1 MPLPGS
7 GETERFFCDNQAMV
21 SLRFG
26 LLLALLFVLL
36 IPAGAGEQPG
46 DLPHT
51 LEQVSVAY
59 AKLEPQSIRPAE
71 GFIKYDYL
79 IPAGYYKQMWDWDG
93 FFIGSHLAQQGKPQY
108 LKWWVLDFAGA
119 IDADGYVAGC
129 ITTKGP
135 RPLMGKFAMK
145 PFLAQGAVIASEG
158 LGDYQWVKPIWE
170 SMRKVIDYR
179 ERTQFDPKY
188 GLFFWENA
196 ISSGADNN
204 VALTNDEKD
213 KSAILAT
220 DISTFQFREYKAMAA
235 LAAKLGKPEETLRYL
250 QKAADLKAAMLKYM
264 WFASTPAK
272 AKAALA
278 GDPGGQDAMFYNI
291 RRDTGQPVKRISYS
305 SFVPLIDDILP
316 EKDAKQM
323 ITRYM
328 LNKDV
333 MLAPYGIR
341 SLSKQDPD
349 YNNQAIIVPY
359 SNWQG
364 PIWINA
370 NYMNYIVLKRYG
382 FDQQAAELSGI
393 LGRMVLADIQKWGSM
408 HEDYN
413 AESGEGLAPTPE
425 QSPNHVFA
433 GFVGWNL
440 LVQDMLQCE
449 VKGECGFLRNYRKTE
464 EH

>member
-1 MPLPGS
+1 MLCMILRS
-7 GETERFFCDNQAMV
+7 IRFAFLLSLSLSSAGTIHAADNPASLAQTLTDV
-21 SLRFG
+21 S
-26 LLLALLFVLL
+26 A
-36 IPAGAGEQPG
+36 
-46 DLPHT
+46 
-51 LEQVSVAY
+51 AY
-59 AKLEPQSIRPAE
+59 ARLEPQSIRPAE

-119 IDADGYVAGC
+119 IDQDGYVAGC

-158 LGDYQWVKPIWE
+158 LGDYQWVNPIWE
-170 SMRKVIDYR
+170 SLRKVISYR
-179 ERTQFDPKY
+179 EQTQFDPKW

-204 VALTNDEKD
+204 VALTNDPND

-220 DISTFQFREYKAMAA
+220 DISTFQLREYKAMAQ
-235 LAAKLGKPEETLRYL
+235 LADKLGKPDEAAEYRK
-250 QKAADLKAAMLKYM
+250 KAADLKAAMLAHM
-264 WFASTPAK
+264 WSAP
-272 AKAALA
+272 
-278 GDPGGQDAMFYNI
+278 DVMFYNI
-291 RRDTGQPVKRISYS
+291 RRDTGKPVKRISYS
-305 SFVPLIDDILP
+305 NFVPLVDDILP
-316 EKDAKQM
+316 PKNAQAM
-323 ITRYM
+323 IRRY
-328 LNKDV
+328 LWNKNY
-333 MLAPYGIR
+333 MLAPYGLR

-349 YNNQAIIVPY
+349 YNNAAIIVPY

-370 NYMNYIVLKRYG
+370 NYLNYISLKRYG
-382 FDQQAAELSGI
+382 FDKEAAELSEI

-413 AESGEGLAPTPE
+413 AETGAGLAPTPE

-440 LVQDMLQCE
+440 LAQDMLQCE
-449 VKGECGFLRNYRKTE
+449 VKGECQFLRTYGKSVKPVSVFGWFHRSAARDYLSPAT
-464 EH
+464 

>member
-1 MPLPGS
+1 MLCMTIRSIRVPLILS
-7 GETERFFCDNQAMV
+7 
-21 SLRFG
+21 
-26 LLLALLFVLL
+26 LLFSLDGVLCAADK
-36 IPAGAGEQPG
+36 PASLAQ
-46 DLPHT
+46 T
-51 LEQVSVAY
+51 LTEVSAAY

-119 IDADGYVAGC
+119 IDQDGYVAGC

-158 LGDYQWVKPIWE
+158 LGDYHWVAPIWE
-170 SMRKVIDYR
+170 SLRKVITYR
-179 ERTQFDPKY
+179 EQTQFDPKY

-204 VALTNDEKD
+204 VALTNDPHD

-220 DISTFQFREYKAMAA
+220 DISTFQFREYKAMAQ
-235 LAAKLGKPEETLRYL
+235 LADKLGKPDEAAEYRN
-250 QKAADLKAAMLKYM
+250 KAADLKAAMLQHM
-264 WFASTPAK
+264 WFA
-272 AKAALA
+272 
-278 GDPGGQDAMFYNI
+278 QDVMFYNI
-291 RRDTGQPVKRISYS
+291 RRDTGKPVKRISYS
-305 SFVPLIDDILP
+305 NFVPLIDDILP
-316 EKDAKQM
+316 EKSAKEM
-323 ITRYM
+323 IRRYL
-328 LNKDV
+328 LNKDY
-333 MLAPYGIR
+333 MLAPYGVR
-341 SLSKQDPD
+341 SLSKRDPD
-349 YNNQAIIVPY
+349 YNNAAIIVPY

-370 NYMNYIVLKRYG
+370 NYLNYISLKRYG
-382 FDQQAAELSGI
+382 FNKEAAELSGI

-408 HEDYN
+408 HEDYD
-413 AESGEGLAPTPE
+413 AETGEGLAPTPE

-440 LVQDMLQCE
+440 LAQDMLQCE
-449 VKGECGFLRNYRKTE
+449 VKGECGFLRTYGKSISQ
-464 EH
+464 

>member
-1 MPLPGS
+1 MVLKPTWVLTLSAILLPAALAVADKPANLAQTLD
-7 GETERFFCDNQAMV
+7 EV
-21 SLRFG
+21 S
-26 LLLALLFVLL
+26 A
-36 IPAGAGEQPG
+36 
-46 DLPHT
+46 
-51 LEQVSVAY
+51 AY

-108 LKWWVLDFAGA
+108 LKYWVLDFAGA
-119 IDADGYVAGC
+119 IDKDGYVAGC

-135 RPLMGKFAMK
+135 RPLMGRFAMK
-145 PFLAQGAVIASEG
+145 PFLAQGAVIASEST
-158 LGDYQWVKPIWE
+158 GDYSWVKPIWE
-170 SMRKVIDYR
+170 NMRKVITYR
-179 ERTQFDPKY
+179 EQTQFDPKY

-204 VALTNDEKD
+204 VALTNDPKD

-220 DISTFQFREYKAMAA
+220 DISTFQYREYKAMAR
-235 LAAKLGKPEETLRYL
+235 LADKLGYKEESAEYR
-250 QKAADLKAAMLKYM
+250 QKAAELKTAMLKHM
-264 WFASTPAK
+264 WFT
-272 AKAALA
+272 
-278 GDPGGQDAMFYNI
+278 DDAMFYNI
-291 RRDTGQPVKRISYS
+291 RRDTGKPVKRISYS

-316 EKDAKQM
+316 GKDAKAM
-323 ITRYM
+323 IKRYM

-349 YNNQAIIVPY
+349 YNNAAIIVPY

-370 NYMNYIVLKRYG
+370 NYMNYIALKRNG
-382 FDQQAAELSGI
+382 FNKEASELSGI
-393 LGRMVLADIQKWGSM
+393 LGRMVLADIRKWGSM
-408 HEDYN
+408 HEDYD
-413 AESGEGLAPTPE
+413 AETGAGLAPTPE
-425 QSPNHVFA
+425 QSENHVFS

-440 LVQDMLQCE
+440 LAQDMLQCE
-449 VKGECGFLRNYRKTE
+449 VKHQCEFLGWYSVN
-464 EH
+464 

>member
-1 MPLPGS
+1 MILRS
-7 GETERFFCDNQAMV
+7 IRFAFLLSLSLSSAGTIHAADNPASLAQTLTDV
-21 SLRFG
+21 S
-26 LLLALLFVLL
+26 A
-36 IPAGAGEQPG
+36 
-46 DLPHT
+46 
-51 LEQVSVAY
+51 AY
-59 AKLEPQSIRPAE
+59 ARLEPQSIRPAE

-119 IDADGYVAGC
+119 IDQDGYVAGC

-158 LGDYQWVKPIWE
+158 LGDYQWVNPIWE
-170 SMRKVIDYR
+170 SLRKVISYR
-179 ERTQFDPKY
+179 EQTQFDPKW

-204 VALTNDEKD
+204 VALTNDPND

-220 DISTFQFREYKAMAA
+220 DISTFQLREYKAMAQ
-235 LAAKLGKPEETLRYL
+235 LADKLGKPDEAAEYRK
-250 QKAADLKAAMLKYM
+250 KAADLKAAMLAHM
-264 WFASTPAK
+264 WSAP
-272 AKAALA
+272 
-278 GDPGGQDAMFYNI
+278 DVMFYNI
-291 RRDTGQPVKRISYS
+291 RRDTGKPVKRISYS
-305 SFVPLIDDILP
+305 NFVPLVDDILP
-316 EKDAKQM
+316 PKNAQAM
-323 ITRYM
+323 IRRY
-328 LNKDV
+328 LWNKNY
-333 MLAPYGIR
+333 MLAPYGLR
-341 SLSKQDPD
+341 SLSRQDPD
-349 YNNQAIIVPY
+349 YNNAAIIVPY

-370 NYMNYIVLKRYG
+370 NYLNYISLKRYG
-382 FDQQAAELSGI
+382 FDKEAAELSEI

-413 AESGEGLAPTPE
+413 AETGAGLAPTPE

-440 LVQDMLQCE
+440 LAQDMLQCE
-449 VKGECGFLRNYRKTE
+449 VKGECQFLRTYGKSGSQ
-464 EH
+464 

>member
-1 MPLPGS
+1 MITRVTS
-7 GETERFFCDNQAMV
+7 V
-21 SLRFG
+21 V
-26 LLLALLFVLL
+26 LLLSLALSVRAADK
-36 IPAGAGEQPG
+36 PASLDQ
-46 DLPHT
+46 T
-51 LEQVSVAY
+51 LTEVSAAY

-119 IDADGYVAGC
+119 IDKDGYVAGC

-145 PFLAQGAVIASEG
+145 PFLTQGAVIASERIN
-158 LGDYQWVKPIWE
+158 DYQWVKPIWK
-170 SMRKVIDYR
+170 SMRKVITYR
-179 ERTQFDPKY
+179 EQTQFDPKY

-220 DISTFQFREYKAMAA
+220 DISTFQYREYKAMAQ
-235 LAAKLGKPEETLRYL
+235 LADKLGYADEAAEYRK
-250 QKAADLKAAMLKYM
+250 KAADLKAAMLKYM
-264 WFASTPAK
+264 WFADES
-272 AKAALA
+272 
-278 GDPGGQDAMFYNI
+278 MFYNI
-291 RRDTGQPVKRISYS
+291 RRDTGKPLKRISYS
-305 SFVPLIDDILP
+305 NFVPLIDDILP
-316 EKDAKQM
+316 EKDAKAM

-328 LNKDV
+328 LNKDI
-333 MLAPYGIR
+333 MWAPYGVR
-341 SLSKQDPD
+341 SLSKQDRD
-349 YNNQAIIVPY
+349 YNNAAIIVPY

-370 NYMNYIVLKRYG
+370 NYLNYISLKRYG
-382 FDQQAAELSGI
+382 FDKEAKELSGI

-413 AESGEGLAPTPE
+413 AETGEGLAPTPE
-425 QSPNHVFA
+425 ESPNHVFA

-449 VKGECGFLRNYRKTE
+449 VKGECGFLRDYGAKK
-464 EH
+464 

>member
-1 MPLPGS
+1 MISRLVN
-7 GETERFFCDNQAMV
+7 FFFSLFLLLGLSA
-21 SLRFG
+21 SLRAAEKPS
-26 LLLALLFVLL
+26 LA
-36 IPAGAGEQPG
+36 Q
-46 DLPHT
+46 T
-51 LEQVSVAY
+51 LTEVSAAY

-119 IDADGYVAGC
+119 IDKDGYVAGC

-135 RPLMGKFAMK
+135 RPLMGRFAMK
-145 PFLAQGAVIASEG
+145 PFLAQGAVIASED
-158 LGDYQWVKPIWE
+158 LEDYSWVKPIWE
-170 SMRKVIDYR
+170 NMRKVIAYR
-179 ERTQFDPKY
+179 ESTQFDPKH

-204 VALTNDEKD
+204 VALTNDPKD

-220 DISTFQFREYKAMAA
+220 DISTFQYREYNAMAQ
-235 LAAKLGKPEETLRYL
+235 LADKLGKPDEAAEYRKKAATLR
-250 QKAADLKAAMLKYM
+250 AAMLKYM
-264 WFASTPAK
+264 WLPK
-272 AKAALA
+272 E
-278 GDPGGQDAMFYNI
+278 AMFYNI
-291 RRDTGQPVKRISYS
+291 RRDTGEPVKRISYS
-305 SFVPLIDDILP
+305 NFVPLIVDLLP
-316 EKDAKQM
+316 AKSAREM
-323 ITRYM
+323 IRRYM
-328 LNKDV
+328 LSPSV

-349 YNNQAIIVPY
+349 YNNAAIIVPY

-370 NYMNYIVLKRYG
+370 NYMNYIALKRYG
-382 FDQQAAELSGI
+382 FDKEATELSGV
-393 LGRMVLADIQKWGSM
+393 LGRMVLADIHKWGSM

-413 AESGEGLAPTPE
+413 AETGEGLAPTPE

-440 LVQDMLQCE
+440 LVQDMLQCD
-449 VKGECGFLRNYRKTE
+449 VKGECQFLRAYSQQTKK
-464 EH
+464 

>member
-1 MPLPGS
+1 MS
-7 GETERFFCDNQAMV
+7 GMAHL
-21 SLRFG
+21 LR
-26 LLLALLFVLL
+26 LVLL
-36 IPAGAGEQPG
+36 ISLALPVVASPSD
-46 DLPHT
+46 DLSQT
-51 LEQVSVAY
+51 LTQVSAAY

-145 PFLAQGAVIASEG
+145 PFLAQGALIASEG

-170 SMRKVIDYR
+170 SMRKVIEYR

-204 VALTNDEKD
+204 VALTNDEHD
-213 KSAILAT
+213 KSAILAS

-235 LAAKLGKPEETLRYL
+235 LAAKLGKPDETLQYL
-250 QKAADLKAAMLKYM
+250 QKAADLKTAMLKHM
-264 WFASTPAK
+264 WFA
-272 AKAALA
+272 
-278 GDPGGQDAMFYNI
+278 QDAMVYNI
-291 RRDTGQPVKRISYS
+291 RRDTGKPVKRISYS

-316 EKDAKQM
+316 EKGAKQM
-323 ITRYM
+323 IRRYM

-349 YNNQAIIVPY
+349 YNNAAIIVPY

-370 NYMNYIVLKRYG
+370 NYMNYISLRRYG
-382 FDQQAAELSGI
+382 FDKEARELSGI

-408 HEDYN
+408 HEDYD
-413 AESGEGLAPTPE
+413 AETGEGLAPTPD

-449 VKGECGFLRNYRKTE
+449 VKKECEFLRNYGATGK
-464 EH
+464 

>member
-1 MPLPGS
+1 MTPRLTRP
-7 GETERFFCDNQAMV
+7 C
-21 SLRFG
+21 
-26 LLLALLFVLL
+26 LLLLSILVS
-36 IPAGAGEQPG
+36 IPSGRAADPSSN
-46 DLPHT
+46 LAPT
-51 LEQVSVAY
+51 LTDVSAAY
-59 AKLEPQSIRPAE
+59 ANLEPQSIRPAE

-119 IDADGYVAGC
+119 IDPDGYVAGC
-129 ITTKGP
+129 ITTEGP
-135 RPLMGKFAMK
+135 RPLMGRFAMK
-145 PFLAQGAVIASEG
+145 PFLAQGAVMASAR
-158 LGDYQWVKPIWE
+158 LGDYAWVKPIWE
-170 SMRKVIDYR
+170 NMRKVIAYR
-179 ERTQFDPKY
+179 ERTQFDPKW

-204 VALTNDEKD
+204 VALTNDPKE

-220 DISTFQFREYKAMAA
+220 DMSTFQLREYKAMAQ
-235 LAAKLGKPEETLRYL
+235 LAGKLGKPDEASEYL
-250 QKAADLKAAMLKYM
+250 KKAAGLKAAMLKHM
-264 WFASTPAK
+264 WFA
-272 AKAALA
+272 
-278 GDPGGQDAMFYNI
+278 DEAMFYNI
-291 RRDTGQPVKRISYS
+291 RRDNGKPVKRVSYS

-316 EKDAKQM
+316 QKSAQEM
-323 ITRYM
+323 IRQYL
-328 LNKDV
+328 LNKSV

-349 YNNQAIIVPY
+349 YNNAAIIVPY

-370 NYMNYIVLKRYG
+370 NYMNYIALKRYG
-382 FDQQAAELSGI
+382 FDREAAKLSGI

-413 AESGEGLAPTPE
+413 AETGEGLAPTPE

-440 LVQDMLQCE
+440 LAQDMLQCE
-449 VKGECGFLRNYRKTE
+449 VKSQCAFLREYGAKP
-464 EH
+464 

>member
-1 MPLPGS
+1 MMCMIMRSISVSFLLP
-7 GETERFFCDNQAMV
+7 
-21 SLRFG
+21 
-26 LLLALLFVLL
+26 LLLSF
-36 IPAGAGEQPG
+36 AGTVHAADKP
-46 DLPHT
+46 T
-51 LEQVSVAY
+51 SLEQTLTDVSAAY

-145 PFLAQGAVIASEG
+145 PFLAQGAVIASER
-158 LGDYQWVKPIWE
+158 LNDYQWVKPIWE
-170 SMRKVIDYR
+170 SLRKVIVYR
-179 ERTQFDPKY
+179 EQTQFDPKY

-204 VALTNDEKD
+204 VALTNDPND

-220 DISTFQFREYKAMAA
+220 DISTFQFGEYKAMAQ
-235 LAAKLGKPEETLRYL
+235 LADKLGKPDEAADYRK
-250 QKAADLKAAMLKYM
+250 KAADLKAAMLAHM
-264 WFASTPAK
+264 WFPRE
-272 AKAALA
+272 
-278 GDPGGQDAMFYNI
+278 AMFYNI
-291 RRDTGQPVKRISYS
+291 RRDTGKPVKRISYS
-305 SFVPLIDDILP
+305 NFVPLVDDILP
-316 EKDAKQM
+316 EKSAQDM
-323 ITRYM
+323 NRRY
-328 LNKDV
+328 LWNKDY
-333 MLAPYGIR
+333 MLAPSGIR
-341 SLSKQDPD
+341 SLSKLDPD
-349 YNNQAIIVPY
+349 YNNVAIIVPY

-370 NYMNYIVLKRYG
+370 NYLNYISLKRYG
-382 FDQQAAELSGI
+382 FDKEAAELSGI
-393 LGRMVLADIQKWGSM
+393 LGRLVLADIQKWGSM

-413 AESGEGLAPTPE
+413 AETGEGLAPTPE

-449 VKGECGFLRNYRKTE
+449 VKGECAFLRTYRE
-464 EH
+464 SGRE

>member
-1 MPLPGS
+1 MPRA
-7 GETERFFCDNQAMV
+7 RFKQSWVEIFCDNRTMV
-21 SLRFG
+21 PLRFG
-26 LLLALLFVLL
+26 LLLALLVASP
-36 IPAGAGEQPG
+36 IPANAGNKPG
-46 DLPHT
+46 DLPQT

-170 SMRKVIDYR
+170 SMRKVIEYR
-179 ERTQFDPKY
+179 ERTQFDAKY

-204 VALTNDEKD
+204 VALTNDPQD

-220 DISTFQFREYKAMAA
+220 DISTFQLREYKAMAQIA
-235 LAAKLGKPEETLRYL
+235 DKLGEPAEAADYRK
-250 QKAADLKAAMLKYM
+250 KAADLKAAMLHYM
-264 WFASTPAK
+264 WFS
-272 AKAALA
+272 
-278 GDPGGQDAMFYNI
+278 QDAMFYNI
-291 RRDTGQPVKRISYS
+291 RRDTGKPVKRISYS
-305 SFVPLIDDILP
+305 SFVPLIDNILP
-316 EKDAKQM
+316 EKNAKEM
-323 ITRYM
+323 IRRYM

-349 YNNQAIIVPY
+349 YNNAAIIVPY

-370 NYMNYIVLKRYG
+370 NYMNYISLKRYG
-382 FDQQAAELSGI
+382 FDKEAAELSGI
-393 LGRMVLADIQKWGSM
+393 LGRMVLADIKQWGSM
-408 HEDYN
+408 HEDYD
-413 AESGEGLAPTPE
+413 AETGKGLAPTPE
-425 QSPNHVFA
+425 ESENHVFS

-449 VKGECGFLRNYRKTE
+449 VKEECGFLRNYATK
-464 EH
+464 

>member
-1 MPLPGS
+1 M
-7 GETERFFCDNQAMV
+7 R
-21 SLRFG
+21 RFG
-26 LLLALLFVLL
+26 ILLSLLFVFIKLASAVKE
-36 IPAGAGEQPG
+36 PD
-46 DLPHT
+46 DLT
-51 LEQVSVAY
+51 QALSQVSAAY

-119 IDADGYVAGC
+119 IDSDGYVAGC

-158 LGDYQWVKPIWE
+158 LGDYTWVKPIWE
-170 SMRKVIDYR
+170 SMRKVIAYR
-179 ERTQFDPKY
+179 ERTQFDARY

-204 VALTNDEKD
+204 VALTNDPND

-220 DISTFQFREYKAMAA
+220 DISTFQYREYQAMGQ
-235 LAAKLGKPEETLRYL
+235 LASKLGKSDEAAEYRR
-250 QKAADLKAAMLKYM
+250 KAADLKAAMLRHF
-264 WFASTPAK
+264 WSA
-272 AKAALA
+272 
-278 GDPGGQDAMFYNI
+278 QDAMFYNV
-291 RRDTGQPVKRISYS
+291 RRDTGKPVTRISYS

-316 EKDAKQM
+316 EKDAKEM
-323 ITRYM
+323 IRRYM
-328 LNKDV
+328 LNRDV

-341 SLSKQDPD
+341 SLSKQDAD
-349 YNNQAIIVPY
+349 HNNAAIIVPY

-370 NYMNYIVLKRYG
+370 NYMNYIALKRYG
-382 FDQQAAELSGI
+382 FDKEAAELSGI
-393 LGRMVLADIQKWGSM
+393 LGRMVLADIRKWGSM

-413 AESGEGLAPTPE
+413 AETGEGLAPTLE

-449 VKGECGFLRNYRKTE
+449 VKQQCGFLSNYGAR
-464 EH
+464 

>member
-1 MPLPGS
+1 MLCMILRS
-7 GETERFFCDNQAMV
+7 IRFAFLLSLSLSSAGTIHAADNPASLAQTLTDV
-21 SLRFG
+21 S
-26 LLLALLFVLL
+26 A
-36 IPAGAGEQPG
+36 
-46 DLPHT
+46 
-51 LEQVSVAY
+51 AY
-59 AKLEPQSIRPAE
+59 ARLEPQSIRPAE

-119 IDADGYVAGC
+119 IDQDGYVAGC

-158 LGDYQWVKPIWE
+158 LGDYQWVNPIWE
-170 SMRKVIDYR
+170 SLRKVISYR
-179 ERTQFDPKY
+179 EQTQFDPKW

-204 VALTNDEKD
+204 VALTNDPND

-220 DISTFQFREYKAMAA
+220 DISTFQLREYKAMAQ
-235 LAAKLGKPEETLRYL
+235 LADKLGKPDEAAEYRK
-250 QKAADLKAAMLKYM
+250 KAADLKAAMLAHM
-264 WFASTPAK
+264 WSAP
-272 AKAALA
+272 
-278 GDPGGQDAMFYNI
+278 DVMFYNI
-291 RRDTGQPVKRISYS
+291 RRDTGKPVKRISYS
-305 SFVPLIDDILP
+305 NFVPLVDDILP
-316 EKDAKQM
+316 PKNAQAM
-323 ITRYM
+323 IRRY
-328 LNKDV
+328 LWNKNY
-333 MLAPYGIR
+333 MLAPYGLR
-341 SLSKQDPD
+341 SLSRQDPD
-349 YNNQAIIVPY
+349 YNNAAIIVPY

-370 NYMNYIVLKRYG
+370 NYLNYISLKRYG
-382 FDQQAAELSGI
+382 FDKEAAELSEI

-413 AESGEGLAPTPE
+413 AETGAGLAPTPE

-440 LVQDMLQCE
+440 LAQDMLQCE
-449 VKGECGFLRNYRKTE
+449 VKGECQFLRTYGKSVKPVSVFGWFHRSAARDYLSPAT
-464 EH
+464 

>member
-1 MPLPGS
+1 MIARLILLSLSLPL
-7 GETERFFCDNQAMV
+7 V
-21 SLRFG
+21 G
-26 LLLALLFVLL
+26 LLSAADKPASLA
-36 IPAGAGEQPG
+36 Q
-46 DLPHT
+46 T
-51 LEQVSVAY
+51 LTEVSAAY

-71 GFIKYDYL
+71 GFIEYDYL

-119 IDADGYVAGC
+119 IDQDGYVAGC

-158 LGDYQWVKPIWE
+158 LGDYRWVKPIWE
-170 SMRKVIDYR
+170 SLRKVIVYR
-179 ERTQFDPKY
+179 EQTQFDPKY

-204 VALTNDEKD
+204 VALTNDPND

-220 DISTFQFREYKAMAA
+220 DISTFQLREYKAMAQ
-235 LAAKLGKPEETLRYL
+235 LADRLGKPDEAAEYRK
-250 QKAADLKAAMLKYM
+250 KAADLKAAMLAHM
-264 WFASTPAK
+264 WFAQES
-272 AKAALA
+272 
-278 GDPGGQDAMFYNI
+278 MFYNI
-291 RRDTGQPVKRISYS
+291 RRDTGKPVKRISYS
-305 SFVPLIDDILP
+305 NFVPLIDDILP
-316 EKDAKQM
+316 EKSAQDM
-323 ITRYM
+323 IRRY
-328 LNKDV
+328 LWNKDY
-333 MLAPYGIR
+333 MLAPYGVR

-349 YNNQAIIVPY
+349 YNNAAIIVPY

-370 NYMNYIVLKRYG
+370 NYLNYISLKRYG
-382 FDQQAAELSGI
+382 FDKEAAELSGI
-393 LGRMVLADIQKWGSM
+393 LGRMVLADIQRWGSM

-413 AESGEGLAPTPE
+413 AETGEGLAPTPE

-449 VKGECGFLRNYRKTE
+449 VKGECQFLRTYRKNNE
-464 EH
+464 Q

>member
-1 MPLPGS
+1 MLACVLTLMLPLRAG
-7 GETERFFCDNQAMV
+7 DD
-21 SLRFG
+21 SLAPV
-26 LLLALLFVLL
+26 LA
-36 IPAGAGEQPG
+36 
-46 DLPHT
+46 
-51 LEQVSVAY
+51 QVSVDY
-59 AKLEPQSIRPAE
+59 ARLEPQSIRPAE

-119 IDADGYVAGC
+119 IDSDGYVAGC

-135 RPLMGKFAMK
+135 RPLMGRFAMK

-158 LGDYQWVKPIWE
+158 LNDYSWVKPIWE
-170 SMRKVIDYR
+170 NMRKVIGYR

-220 DISTFQFREYKAMAA
+220 DISTFQYREYKAMAQ
-235 LAAKLGKPEETLRYL
+235 LADKLGQPDEAAEYRK
-250 QKAADLKAAMLKYM
+250 KAAGLKAAMLQHM
-264 WFASTPAK
+264 WFAK
-272 AKAALA
+272 E
-278 GDPGGQDAMFYNI
+278 AMFYNV
-291 RRDTGQPVKRISYS
+291 RRDTGKPVERISYS
-305 SFVPLIDDILP
+305 NFVPLIDDILP
-316 EKDAKQM
+316 DKDAREM
-323 ITRYM
+323 IRRYM

-341 SLSKQDPD
+341 SLSKRDPD
-349 YNNQAIIVPY
+349 YNNAAIIVPY

-364 PIWINA
+364 PVWINA
-370 NYMNYIVLKRYG
+370 NYMNYIALKRYG
-382 FDQQAAELSGI
+382 FDKEAAELSGI
-393 LGRMVLADIQKWGSM
+393 LGRMVVADIKQWGSM

-413 AESGEGLAPTPE
+413 AETGAGLAPTPE

-440 LVQDMLQCE
+440 LVEDMLQCE
-449 VKGECGFLRNYRKTE
+449 VKHQCGFLRNYGVSAAK
-464 EH
+464 

>member
-1 MPLPGS
+1 MVMLAIAAPALAADKPADLKPLL
-7 GETERFFCDNQAMV
+7 D
-21 SLRFG
+21 
-26 LLLALLFVLL
+26 
-36 IPAGAGEQPG
+36 
-46 DLPHT
+46 
-51 LEQVSVAY
+51 QVSTAY

-93 FFIGSHLAQQGKPQY
+93 FFIGCHLAQQSPDKAKY

-119 IDADGYVAGC
+119 IDPDGYVAGC

-145 PFLAQGAVIASEG
+145 PFLAQGALIASQR
-158 LGDYQWVKPIWE
+158 LGDYEWVKPVWE
-170 SMRKVIDYR
+170 NMRKVITYR
-179 ERTQFDPKY
+179 EKTQFDPKY
-188 GLFFWENA
+188 GLFFWENG

-204 VALTNDEKD
+204 VALTNDPND

-220 DISTFQFREYKAMAA
+220 DLCTFQLREYQAMAA
-235 LAAKLGKPEETLRYL
+235 LADKLGKPDEAAEYRK
-250 QKAADLKAAMLKYM
+250 KAAALKAAMLKRM
-264 WFASTPAK
+264 WFP
-272 AKAALA
+272 
-278 GDPGGQDAMFYNI
+278 QEAMFYNI
-291 RRDTGQPVKRISYS
+291 RRDTGKPVTRISYS
-305 SFVPLIDDILP
+305 SFVPLSAAILP
-316 EKDAKQM
+316 EKDARKM
-323 ITRYM
+323 IQRY
-328 LNKDV
+328 LWNKDY
-333 MLAPYGIR
+333 MLAPYGLR

-349 YNNQAIIVPY
+349 YNNAAIIVPY

-370 NYMNYIVLKRYG
+370 NYLNYIALKHYG
-382 FDQQAAELSGI
+382 FDKEAAQLAGI

-408 HEDYN
+408 HENYN
-413 AESGEGLAPTPE
+413 ADTGEGLAPTPE

-449 VKGECGFLRNYRKTE
+449 VDDECEFLRWGASRQQRSAPPRPGTPAEPPSRLPNATARGNGRTTAPGY
-464 EH
+464 